1 MKLGLGLPHLGVEA
15 TPQKIVEFAQRA
27 EALGFDSLWVLERG
41 SQRLGSTQVGHQ
53 HSGKGSRLPR
63 GSHRKGTT
71 PTELVWRRRNSR
83 PARRGETRASIH
95 RSNSPS
101 VSINQSKE

>member
-53 HSGKGSRLPR
+53 HSGKGSRLPEGATAKER
-63 GSHRKGTT
+63 PSPNPCGG
-71 PTELVWRRRNSR
+71 VANSR
-83 PARRGETRASIH
+83 PARQGETRASIR
-95 RSNSPS
+95 RSNSQS
-101 VSINQSKE
+101 VSTNQSKE